1 MKALKALIAM
11 LILVSS
17 YANADCDLIED
28 PPISE
33 VNCNLDR
40 AYLPTGSEW
49 TRLYYNPDTK
59 GLNSAGALSA
69 AVSVVMSGNDALI
82 GKIEASSPMLD
93 QGSVS
98 ASADTSA
105 WIDVVMHRSSAGAN
119 TIELLAYR
127 YVAGKLQVESSVTT
141 AILGSSATTDVGL
154 DYSFATNAGVATVTA
169 NIRAAGTN
177 QLLGSLSVAQFG
189 QTLPSLKLR
198 RGTQPAASGVLSASF
213 TQNTIL

>member
-1 MKALKALIAM
+1 MKTLKTLIAM

-33 VNCNLDR
+33 VNCNLSR
-40 AYLPTGSEW
+40 PYLPTGSEW
-49 TRLYYNPDTK
+49 TRLYYNPDNK
-59 GLNSAGALSA
+59 GLNDAGALSA

-82 GKIEASSPMLD
+82 GKIEASSPLPNQD
-93 QGSVS
+93 SVS
-98 ASADTSA
+98 ASADSSA
-105 WIDVVMHRSSAGAN
+105 WIDVVLHRSSAGAN

-127 YVAGKLQVESSVTT
+127 YVAGKLEVESSVTT
-141 AILGSSATTDVGL
+141 SALGSSAMTEFGL
-154 DYSFATNAGVATVTA
+154 DYSYATNAGLATVTA

-177 QLLGSLSVAQFG
+177 QLLASLSVAQFG

-198 RGTQPAASGVLSASF
+198 RGTQPAASGVTSASF
-213 TQNTIL
+213 THNTIL